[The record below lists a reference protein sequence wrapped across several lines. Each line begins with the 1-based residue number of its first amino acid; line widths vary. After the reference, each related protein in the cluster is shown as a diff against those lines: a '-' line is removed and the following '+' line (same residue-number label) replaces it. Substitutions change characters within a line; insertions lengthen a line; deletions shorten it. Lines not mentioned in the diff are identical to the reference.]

1 MRIDDD
7 QMRRAMAC
15 AIAGDSAAYRF
26 VLDQS
31 RTWLASYFGRRIAQP
46 MIDDLIQETLV
57 SLHAKRATFDSA
69 RPFLPWLAAIARYR
83 WIDALRRMRNEV
95 ELDAETMGVESD
107 EDMILARLG
116 LGRLMASLPVA
127 QSNAITLTRIEGK
140 SIAEAAA
147 ICGQSKA
154 LIKVNVHRG
163 LKKLAAMVESE

>member
-1 MRIDDD
+1 MRVDDD
-7 QMRRAMAC
+7 QLRRSMAS
-15 AIAGDSAAYRF
+15 AITGDRVAYRF

-31 RTWLASYFGRRIAQP
+31 RTWLASYFGRRIAPP

-57 SLHAKRATFDSA
+57 SLHAKRATFDTD

-83 WIDALRRMRNEV
+83 WIDALRRLHNDV
-95 ELDAETMGVESD
+95 ELSADTVGVDSEEDA
-107 EDMILARLG
+107 IFARLS
-116 LGRLMASLPVA
+116 LGRLMSNLPVS

-147 ICGQSKA
+147 ICGQSEA

-163 LKKLAAMVESE
+163 LKKLSAMVEST